1 MPFELLRYGL
11 ARRYPAQR
19 FFPPRAELRPSY
31 DVVIIGGGGHG
42 LATASYL
49 ARDHGVR
56 SVAVLE
62 RGWLAGGNT
71 ARNTAIIRSNY
82 LTPDGVKFYE
92 ESLRLYRDLSQDLD
106 FNILYSERGHFTL
119 AHTDAAMRTSRWR
132 AEVNKH
138 LGVDSELIYP
148 DDIAKL
154 CPSLNMSDD
163 VRYPILGALYHPPGS
178 IARHDAVAWGY
189 AARASQMGVEIHQQT
204 GVTGLVIEG
213 GKVKGV
219 ETTRGTIGAG
229 QVMQA
234 VAGMTSVVAKM
245 A

>member
-1 MPFELLRYGL
+1 
-11 ARRYPAQR
+11 
-19 FFPPRAELRPSY
+19 
-31 DVVIIGGGGHG
+31 
-42 LATASYL
+42 
-49 ARDHGVR
+49 
-56 SVAVLE
+56 
-62 RGWLAGGNT
+62 
-71 ARNTAIIRSNY
+71 
-82 LTPDGVKFYE
+82 VKFYE

-138 LGVDSELIYP
+138 LGSIPELIYP

-189 AARASQMGVEIHQQT
+189 AGPRQPDGRRDPPADRRHRPGDRGRQG
-204 GVTGLVIEG
+204 EG
-213 GKVKGV
+213 RRDHPRHD
-219 ETTRGTIGAG
+219 RGGAG
-229 QVMQA
+229 D
-234 VAGMTSVVAKM
+234 AGGRPA
-245 A
+245 